1 MIEQQ
6 MDQRINHP
14 VYEEK
19 VWDNQKRKK
28 KIPKF
33 MGYDKKILRG
43 KFIEGSMYIKKNLK
57 IEELNFKEE
66 QIRKKLAE

>member
-1 MIEQQ
+1 MTEQQ

-14 VYEEK
+14 VCEGK
-19 VWDNQKRKK
+19 GWDNPKKKEK

-43 KFIEGSMYIKKNLK
+43 KFIEVSMYIKKNSQ
-57 IEELNFKEE
+57 N
-66 QIRKKLAE
+66 RTA

>member
-1 MIEQQ
+1 MNNTTIEQQ

-14 VYEEK
+14 VYEGK
-19 VWDNQKRKK
+19 DWDNPKKKKKK

-43 KFIEGSMYIKKNLK
+43 KFTEVSMYIKKKNSQNK
-57 IEELNFKEE
+57 TT
-66 QIRKKLAE
+66 